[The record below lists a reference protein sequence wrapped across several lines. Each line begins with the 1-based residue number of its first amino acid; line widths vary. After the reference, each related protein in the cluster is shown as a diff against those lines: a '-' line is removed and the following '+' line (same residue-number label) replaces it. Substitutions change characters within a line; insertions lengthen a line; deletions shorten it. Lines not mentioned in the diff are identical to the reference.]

1 MYYSNKIQEIQAR
14 YTSYY
19 HRLEE
24 YHKLTGKNLP
34 DLIALEKDYDK
45 IKELVKELM
54 ITLLQDT
61 PADQQLAA
69 HELAHFFME
78 QTILVDRLL
87 QRAIS
92 EAVPSSREIEWTEKQ
107 CRKHQRMVEDL
118 MRAKADY
125 VTVSG
130 YLLDMAYGL

>member
-45 IKELVKELM
+45 IKELIKELM

-69 HELAHFFME
+69 HDLAHFFME

-87 QRAIS
+87 QHKIS
-92 EAVPSSREIEWTEKQ
+92 EAVPSSSNTEWTEEQ
-107 CRKHQRMVEDL
+107 YRQHQQMMEDL

-125 VTVSG
+125 LTVSG
-130 YLLDMAYGL
+130 YLLDVAYGL